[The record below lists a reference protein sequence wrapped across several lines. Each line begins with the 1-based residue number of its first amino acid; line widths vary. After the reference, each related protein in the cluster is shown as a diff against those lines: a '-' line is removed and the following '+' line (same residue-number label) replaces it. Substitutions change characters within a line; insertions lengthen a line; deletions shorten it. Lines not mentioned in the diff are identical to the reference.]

1 MRHLLAELA
10 SNAVAAVLAMG
21 KRSRCAV
28 AIGQQKDGSMH
39 DEPSIP
45 NMVEVYV
52 SQGHMRAN
60 AAKLKLEAAGIP
72 AMLSYESVGR
82 VWGLTVDGLGEVRVL
97 VPERYATEAQALLE
111 EQELAAELREQ
122 PPGQAS
128 MLDRTADDKGGQ
140 MSEEK
145 TVREEFRISGEQVV
159 KKVKE
164 LVHEGNI
171 RRVIVKQDNRTLME
185 IPLTLGVAGI
195 LLAPT
200 LAALGA
206 LAALVTE
213 CTIVV
218 EKSE

>member
-1 MRHLLAELA
+1 
-10 SNAVAAVLAMG
+10 
-21 KRSRCAV
+21 
-28 AIGQQKDGSMH
+28 
-39 DEPSIP
+39 
-45 NMVEVYV
+45 
-52 SQGHMRAN
+52 
-60 AAKLKLEAAGIP
+60 
-72 AMLSYESVGR
+72 
-82 VWGLTVDGLGEVRVL
+82 
-97 VPERYATEAQALLE
+97 
-111 EQELAAELREQ
+111 
-122 PPGQAS
+122 
-128 MLDRTADDKGGQ
+128 
-140 MSEEK
+140 MSEGK